1 MTPVEIAL
9 GIVSVLMLISRFL
22 QAAKPAWDRLPK
34 AIAVLLPPIVALIP
48 QIVDLVNQT
57 KTWSDLVNYLIAAS
71 AMVLVGL
78 FPKSADESKGST
90 PPTTYES
97 SRYDHGR
104 HDHTRPSPIDPTD
117 KP

>member
-34 AIAVLLPPIVALIP
+34 PVAVLLPPIVALIP
-48 QIVDLVNQT
+48 QVVDLVNQT
-57 KTWSDLVNYLIAAS
+57 KSWSDLVNYLIAAS

-78 FPKSADESKGST
+78 FPKSADAASRDST
-90 PPTTYES
+90 HS
-97 SRYDHGR
+97 SSSMAGHY
-104 HDHTRPSPIDPTD
+104 DHTRRDPPHSHDPTI